1 MSLLTLSCAD
11 PFEYGSIN
19 NGLSVTSGSCNFVD
33 DSVLHFRDTGPEGF
47 PVAEMTFTSLKVIES
62 NTIW

>member
-1 MSLLTLSCAD
+1 MAYLLLLVLV
-11 PFEYGSIN
+11 I
-19 NGLSVTSGSCNFVD
+19 NFVD
-33 DSVLHFRDTGPEGF
+33 DSVLHFRVTGPEGF